1 PSTFGQRKLG
11 VDLGPTAIRYAGLI
25 PRLKQLDL
33 DVNDKG
39 DIKVSAVDIE
49 KFQSE
54 QNGLRNY
61 DEIIDVTQ
69 KLNKEV
75 SASIENNR
83 FPLVLGGDHSIAIGS
98 VSAISKHYNNLG

>member
-1 PSTFGQRKLG
+1 MLWLLLDYSSVYIILKLCITKGTLKRKKELILLVYRQHLDKRKLG

-39 DIKVSAVDIE
+39 DIKVSVVDIE

-54 QNGLRNY
+54 QK
-61 DEIIDVTQ
+61 D
-69 KLNKEV
+69 
-75 SASIENNR
+75 
-83 FPLVLGGDHSIAIGS
+83 
-98 VSAISKHYNNLG
+98 

>member
-1 PSTFGQRKLG
+1 MSMT
-11 VDLGPTAIRYAGLI
+11 
-25 PRLKQLDL
+25 
-33 DVNDKG
+33 KG
-39 DIKVSAVDIE
+39 IKVSAVDIE

-83 FPLVLGGDHSIAIGS
+83 FPLVLGGDHSIAVGS
-98 VSAISKHYNNLG
+98 VSAISKHYNNLGVIWYDAHGDLNIPEESPSGNIHGMPLLDFDR